1 MPLFAASLGGLTSS
15 LITAAIVVAALVLG
29 QDILIPLTLAAI
41 LCFVLS
47 PAVDAIMRRRVPQT
61 VAVLLVLGAT
71 TGVIGLAS
79 YAMSAQLLNLTASL
93 PQYQSNVAAKLK
105 DVSSQVASGGALQRA
120 IDAIDGYQ
128 RLLEQELKS
137 DRSTPSG
144 TQAVN
149 GVEEKAGEKI
159 IVSSGNSTSPFTI
172 FEHAIESFAQV
183 GLTFLFTLFLLF
195 QYRDIRDR
203 IVRVAGTDNISASTS
218 AMSDAGSRLS
228 NLFTALVL
236 LNAGFGTFVAIAL
249 WVIGIPN
256 PALWGAFAF
265 LMRFIPFIG
274 SFLAAI
280 PPVLLSLAVDPG
292 WTMTIAT
299 VALFVLGEPVMGHVL
314 EPLLLGKR
322 AGLSPFAMILSA
334 SFWTLVW
341 GPLGLLLSAPITM
354 ICAVAGRY
362 VSSLNFLTVLLS
374 DEQALTPPQEFYH
387 RLLSKDVISALNQ
400 LEAMEAEK
408 STGAAIDNIVLPA
421 LQMAAVDYKLG
432 RLDAGALEALDDTVV
447 EVLELLDGR
456 VEEVHTA
463 EVDDEAPIL
472 VVPARG
478 PIDIVAAKAIAM
490 CINRENSGLAV
501 APGTTSG
508 ITALST
514 FKSDQRNTEPD
525 TVIIVNAGLLDAK
538 QASLLGRKARALFPA
553 AIIMTRT
560 FGERPISQSGDDD
573 HSDIATASR
582 FDDIQAHAALV
593 ASRIAQGNAPKPRN
607 DVAAA

>member
-1 MPLFAASLGGLTSS
+1 MPLFAASLGSLTSS
-15 LITAAIVVAALVLG
+15 LITAAIVVAALVFG

-41 LCFVLS
+41 LCFILS
-47 PAVDAIMRRRVPQT
+47 PVVDALMRRRIPQT
-61 VAVLLVLGAT
+61 VAILLVLGTT
-71 TGVIGLAS
+71 TGLVGVAS
-79 YAMSAQLLNLTASL
+79 YAMSTQLLGLTASL
-93 PQYQSNVAAKLK
+93 PQYQSNVATKLK
-105 DVSSQVASGGALQRA
+105 DVSSQVVSGGALQRA
-120 IDAIDGYQ
+120 IDAIESYQ
-128 RLLEQELKS
+128 RLVEQELKS
-137 DRSTPSG
+137 SRP
-144 TQAVN
+144 A
-149 GVEEKAGEKI
+149 E
-159 IVSSGNSTSPFTI
+159 SSGQNDNADSKIVISNNTSASPFTI
-172 FEHAIESFAQV
+172 LEHAVASVAQI

-249 WVIGIPN
+249 WLIGIPN

-292 WTMTIAT
+292 WSMTIAT
-299 VALFVLGEPVMGHVL
+299 VALFLLGEPMMGHVI

-322 AGLSPFAMILSA
+322 VGLSPFAMILSA

-354 ICAVAGRY
+354 IFSVAGRY
-362 VSSLNFLTVLLS
+362 VPSLNFLTVLLS

-387 RLLSKDVISALNQ
+387 RLLSNDVISALNQ
-400 LEAMEAEK
+400 LEAIEDTK
-408 STGAAIDNIVLPA
+408 SNNVAIDEIVLPA
-421 LQMAAVDYKLG
+421 LKMAAVDHKLG
-432 RLDAGALEALDDTVV
+432 RLDAATLEALDDTLLD
-447 EVLELLDGR
+447 VLELLDGNVQETR
-456 VEEVHTA
+456 A
-463 EVDDEAPIL
+463 EDHESEPPIL

-490 CINRENSGLAV
+490 CINRERPGLAV
-501 APGTTSG
+501 AAGTTSG

-525 TVIIVNAGLLDAK
+525 TVIIVNVGLLDVK
-538 QASLLGRKARALFPA
+538 QASLLSRRAKAIFPA
-553 AIIMTRT
+553 ATIMTRT
-560 FGERPISQSGDDD
+560 LGERGIAPNDIEDRSQ
-573 HSDIATASR
+573 IATASR
-582 FDDIQAHAALV
+582 FDDIQARAALV
-593 ASRIAQGNAPKPRN
+593 ASRISDTSTTPKPGT
-607 DVAAA
+607 DAAAA